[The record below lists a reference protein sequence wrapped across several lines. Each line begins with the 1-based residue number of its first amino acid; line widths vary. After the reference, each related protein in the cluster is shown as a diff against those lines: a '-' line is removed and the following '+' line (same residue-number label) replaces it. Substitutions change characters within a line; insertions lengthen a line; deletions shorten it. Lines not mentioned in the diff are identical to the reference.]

1 MGKSYRIKTDIGVDK
16 NISLQLDQDF
26 EFLEILSL
34 QISQNDIYTR
44 NCADYGVVVGRVV
57 ANGGLG
63 IPNVKVSIFVPI
75 SETDALNEEIV
86 SIYPYVNPNDKNDDG
101 YRFNL
106 LPYEPSY
113 PNHAATGT
121 FPTRGDV
128 LKDPLV
134 SEVYDKYY
142 KYTVKTNESGD
153 YMIFGVPLGQ
163 QTLFMDLDLSDIGE
177 FSLTP
182 QDLIRLG
189 LATEAQVAGNRF
201 RTSEDLDTL
210 PQIVSF
216 QKTFEVNPFWGDR
229 SLCQVDISRVDFDLR
244 DELNIDIQPTSV
256 FIGSIFSTIDKY
268 RIAAPLSRQNDPPSI
283 LSSGCKPKDNLG
295 NLCELTPGPGQI
307 LAVRQTIFQD
317 QQGRP
322 VLEEYRL
329 ENSGNVIDS
338 NGTWMIEVPMNLD
351 YVTTAED
358 GTRIFSND
366 PKVGVPT
373 KGKYRFKVKWNQ
385 SPTQTEQVKR
395 PYFLIPNVRE
405 YGWTAS
411 ILDPVYQTN
420 NPLAEKDL
428 KSSYYFGLDWT
439 GYTDASTTAISNEKL
454 QNAIN
459 CEDTFY
465 EFSYNKVYT
474 VSSLI
479 DQYKR
484 GFNRGRF
491 VGIKEIDNNSC
502 ATTVNKFPVNEGFK
516 NFDTTFF
523 LFSILLQLFQIIFP
537 PLLTVYH
544 LLAALRG
551 VLRVLL
557 GVVGVIAIVLGILI
571 NIFAGAVTIA
581 TFGAATP
588 ITIPTFLSGSS
599 LIGTGAALV
608 GSSILIGFIK
618 FKSFGFSMITYPDC
632 TSCPC
637 GSEEN
642 DDDSN
647 QVGFGLLTPT
657 SSNYYYLQ
665 NFSANGENLPDD
677 IKLGDDGEYSDANV
691 GSASLAFS
699 ETLGTNT
706 PNTNS
711 LDGFKTTESTTVRL
725 PDDTSVFGI
734 AKKMFSYSNELP
746 LGARI
751 NLFNTRKKYFDG
763 LNRISVGF
771 DSPSNPFSK
780 HYDNSLSVLSQ
791 TKIESG
797 TLVTFVGYNK
807 SNDLNF
813 FQPFVPNAAN
823 QTFDEIID
831 NRVGIT
837 GTTLLPNGGTVTVR
851 YANSQ
856 TTSQTQTYVLS
867 SGTTGTT
874 YSYPM
879 DIEYYQ
885 VVTAL
890 TVSEFAVLVSQNTDP
905 NFFSN
910 LVLNSAMEINYDIS
924 GGFAGGPDGTF
935 DAKFSEYFVEYQNQ
949 YVTIL
954 QRGVDPY
961 SPKFVNKYGV
971 GKLFGYQNEDDLV
984 ITATTRLNIPIQPLT
999 SQESNVMSVQKLD
1012 DQNNIFY
1019 SSYFFQPGN
1028 DFSGF
1033 TTTAVGYYSAL
1044 DASTDLSLWL
1054 SPSATQ
1060 SNFGTL
1066 AVLNGWF
1073 NRPGPN
1079 GTTGNVKILTS
1090 KNSNNTYNAS
1100 GQLSVSDR
1108 FYDFNED
1115 VSGAD
1120 FYWMKGNGNNP
1131 NNFTSTYLGI
1141 VYLPRAIQNPTL
1153 LNNKQKNV
1161 LRTDRLPSS
1170 DGFEGAV
1177 VFDEQW
1183 YSTAAI
1189 LQQNTNFQIYVDSS
1203 SGLQP
1208 IGSTFEAA
1216 GADIVPPDIEDQ
1228 DAATNV
1234 LETFTCN
1241 TMVPLACYDGN
1252 GTNFGVNPNCKTK
1265 DLVKGGCYRFRT
1277 GTPITTLA
1285 RDLRLFSEWGLRYRF
1300 FYALCRGV
1308 LSQTFTNNWIN
1319 GTLFAIPFQVKTIY
1333 KFDNTIDEVY
1343 YCKETFYYNDDSNN
1357 FYIRS
1362 SPYDQSQQKF
1372 IGKFPSLGSGSVNDL
1387 NLLYPTTIID
1397 LGPKSDIYAFTTLDP
1412 QNKGFVVDKLSP
1424 TSAGDQSDLVN
1435 LFVISRIT
1443 SRNFIFNR
1451 LLSQVGLLTAN
1462 VAIDSL
1468 FSRDNLQFPPQLRV
1482 DGDLAQLMSIN
1493 SEFGTI
1499 KFSPDVYNNLQQPNN
1514 PPIYFVNTASQNVM
1528 GVFFSSTTEDLQYKD
1543 FITPGRILFR
1553 PTNSQ
1558 NAIPFV
1564 YGLKSQSV
1572 PFYRW
1577 KIQQLGN
1584 SPTIFGT
1591 QLNNWAT
1598 TSNDIFSW
1606 KYQSLDRL
1614 KTTQPGYFIGSNTQL
1629 NDTFARG
1636 YIFNVNNSG
1645 LNSLNGGNY
1654 SDNFLVGAPN
1664 HFYFGLLNGSTA
1676 LDRFRQKYLADE

>member
-34 QISQNDIYTR
+34 QISQNDIYTK

-63 IPNVKVSIFVPI
+63 IPNVKVSIFVPL
-75 SETDALNEEIV
+75 SESDALNDQV
-86 SIYPYVNPNDKNDDG
+86 VALYPYVNPNDKNDDG
-101 YRFNL
+101 YRYNL
-106 LPYEPSY
+106 LPYTESY
-113 PNHAATGT
+113 PTHAATGT
-121 FPTRGDV
+121 FPTRSDV
-128 LKDPLV
+128 LKDPIV
-134 SEVYDKYY
+134 GEIYNKYY

-182 QDLIRLG
+182 QDLVRLG
-189 LATEAQVAGNRF
+189 LATDAQVAGNRF
-201 RTSEDLDTL
+201 RSSPDLDTL

-216 QKTFEVNPFWGDR
+216 QKTFEVNPFWGDQ
-229 SLCQVDISRVDFDLR
+229 SLCQIDISRVDFDLR

-268 RIAAPLSRQNDPPSI
+268 RIAAPLNRSNTAPLMTSA
-283 LSSGCKPKDNLG
+283 GCKPKDNLG

-317 QQGRP
+317 SLGRP
-322 VLEEYRL
+322 TLEEYRL
-329 ENSGNVIDS
+329 ENSGNVIDE

-351 YVTTAED
+351 YITTAED
-358 GTRIFSND
+358 GSRIFSND
-366 PKVGVPT
+366 PTIGIPT
-373 KGKYRFKVKWNQ
+373 KAKYRFKVKWDQ
-385 SPTQTEQVKR
+385 SPTQTEQIKR

-405 YGWTAS
+405 YGWFTSA
-411 ILDPVYQTN
+411 IDPTYQDN
-420 NPLAEKDL
+420 NPLVQKDL
-428 KSSYYFGLDWT
+428 KSSYYFGLDWS
-439 GYTDASTTAISNEKL
+439 GYTESGSVAVSNEKL

-484 GFNRGRF
+484 GFGRGRF
-491 VGIKEIDNNSC
+491 IGIKEIDNDDC

-551 VLRVLL
+551 ILRILL
-557 GVVGVIAIVLGILI
+557 GVVGVIAIVLGVLI
-571 NIFAGAVTIA
+571 NIFASVITIG
-581 TFGAATP
+581 TFGAAAP
-588 ITIPTFLSGSS
+588 ITIPTFLSGGS
-599 LIGTGAALV
+599 LIGTGASLV
-608 GSSILIGFIK
+608 GASILIGLIK

-642 DDDSN
+642 GEDAD
-647 QVGFGLLTPT
+647 QVGAGLLTPT
-657 SSNYYYLQ
+657 SSSYYYLQ

-677 IKLGDDGEYSDANV
+677 IKLGDDGVYSDANV

-699 ETLGTNT
+699 STLGTNT
-706 PNTNS
+706 PDINT
-711 LDGFKTTESTTVRL
+711 LDGFKTTESTQVRL
-725 PDDTSVFGI
+725 PDDTSLFGTP
-734 AKKMFSYSNELP
+734 KKMFSYSNELP

-751 NLFNTRKKYFDG
+751 NLFNTRKNYFDS

-771 DSPSNPFSK
+771 DTVSNPFSK
-780 HYDNSLSVLSQ
+780 HYDNTLSVLSQ
-791 TKIESG
+791 VKLETG
-797 TLVTFVGYNK
+797 TLISFVGYNK

-813 FQPFVPNAAN
+813 FEPFIPNTTNQPFEEVLS
-823 QTFDEIID
+823 E
-831 NRVGIT
+831 RVGIS
-837 GTTLLPNGGTVTVR
+837 GTTLLPNGGSVNVV

-856 TTSQTQTYVLS
+856 TTSLTQTYVLS
-867 SGTTGTT
+867 SGHTGTN

-890 TVSEFAVLVSQNTDP
+890 TVTEFATLVTQNSNP
-905 NFFSN
+905 NVFSN
-910 LVLNSAMEINYDIS
+910 LILNSAMEINYDIS

-935 DAKFSEYFVEYQNQ
+935 DAKFSDYFIDYGSQW
-949 YVTIL
+949 VTII

-961 SPKFVNKYGV
+961 SPIFKNKYGL
-971 GKLFGYQNEDDLV
+971 GKLFGYQNEDDLI
-984 ITATTRLNIPIQPLT
+984 ITANTRLNIPIQPLT
-999 SQESNVMSVQKLD
+999 SQEANMMSVQNLAN
-1012 DQNNIFY
+1012 QSNVFY
-1019 SSYFFQPGN
+1019 SSYFFEPGN
-1028 DFSGF
+1028 DFSAF

-1044 DASTDLSLWL
+1044 DASTDLSLWV

-1066 AVLNGWF
+1066 SNANGWF

-1090 KNSNNTYNAS
+1090 KNSNNTFSPNNTLAI
-1100 GQLSVSDR
+1100 SDR
-1108 FYDFNED
+1108 YYDVDED

-1120 FYWMKGNGNNP
+1120 FYWMKGSGNNP
-1131 NNFTSTYLGI
+1131 NNFTSNYLGV
-1141 VYLPRAIQNPTL
+1141 VYLPRAIQSPTL
-1153 LNNKQKNV
+1153 LSNKQRNI

-1177 VFDEQW
+1177 VLDEQW
-1183 YSTAAI
+1183 YSTSAI
-1189 LQQNTNFQIYVDSS
+1189 LQQNTNFQIYIDSAG
-1203 SGLQP
+1203 GLQA
-1208 IGSTFEAA
+1208 IGGTLEAA
-1216 GADIVPPDIEDQ
+1216 GADIVPPDIQDQ
-1228 DAATNV
+1228 DASENV

-1241 TMVPLACYDGN
+1241 TMVPLNCYQGE
-1252 GTNFGVNPNCKTK
+1252 GTSFGINPDCRDK

-1277 GTPITTLA
+1277 GTPITTLG

-1319 GTLFAIPFQVKTIY
+1319 GSLFAVPFQVRTLY
-1333 KFDNTIDEVY
+1333 KPDNTIDEVL

-1357 FYIRS
+1357 FYVRS
-1362 SPYDQSQQKF
+1362 SPYNSTTQKF
-1372 IGKFPSLGSGSVNDL
+1372 IGKFASQNTGSVNDL
-1387 NLLYPTTIID
+1387 NLLYPTTILD
-1397 LGPKSDIYAFTTLDP
+1397 LGPKSNLYAFTTLDP
-1412 QNKGFVVDKLSP
+1412 QNKGFVIDKLSP

-1443 SRNFIFNR
+1443 SKNFIFSR
-1451 LLSQVGLLTAN
+1451 LLSQVAVITAN
-1462 VAIDSL
+1462 ASIDTL
-1468 FSRDNLQFPPQLRV
+1468 FSRDNLQVPPQFRI

-1493 SEFGTI
+1493 SEFGTV
-1499 KFSPDVYNNLQQPNN
+1499 KFSPDTYNNQQQPGN
-1514 PPIYFVNTASQNVM
+1514 PPIYFINTFSQNVM

-1553 PTNSQ
+1553 PSNVQ

-1564 YGLKSQSV
+1564 YGLKSQNV

-1577 KIQQLGN
+1577 QIQQTGSN
-1584 SPTIFGT
+1584 PTIFGN

-1598 TSNDIFSW
+1598 GTSDIFTT

-1629 NDTFARG
+1629 NDTYARG
-1636 YIFNVNNSG
+1636 YIFNVNNNG
-1645 LNSLNGGNY
+1645 INSLNGGNY
-1654 SDNFLVGAPN
+1654 PNKFLVGAPN
-1664 HFYFGLLNGSTA
+1664 HFYFGLINGATS

>member
-75 SETDALNEEIV
+75 TETDSLNEEIV

-134 SEVYDKYY
+134 AEVYDKYY

-268 RIAAPLSRQNDPPSI
+268 RIAAPLSRQNEPPSI

-329 ENSGNVIDS
+329 ENSGNVIDE

-358 GTRIFSND
+358 GSRIFSND
-366 PKVGVPT
+366 PTIGIPT
-373 KGKYRFKVKWNQ
+373 KAKYRFKVKWDQ

-405 YGWTAS
+405 YGWSAS

-420 NPLAEKDL
+420 NNLVKKDL

-484 GFNRGRF
+484 GLNRGRF
-491 VGIKEIDNNSC
+491 IGIKEIDNDDC

-516 NFDTTFF
+516 NFDTIFF
-523 LFSILLQLFQIIFP
+523 LFSILLQLFQLLFP
-537 PLLTVYH
+537 PLLITYH
-544 LLAALRG
+544 VIASI
-551 VLRVLL
+551 RVLL
-557 GVVGVIAIVLGILI
+557 KVITGIVGVILIVLGVISAILGVV
-571 NIFAGAVTIA
+571 FLPAVALGFTSAGSL
-581 TFGAATP
+581 
-588 ITIPTFLSGSS
+588 ITVGSS
-599 LIGTGAALV
+599 LIAASLLLGV
-608 GSSILIGFIK
+608 IK
-618 FKSFGFSMITYPDC
+618 FRSFGFSMITYPEC

-637 GSEEN
+637 GSDEEN
-642 DDDSN
+642 SDGN
-647 QVGFGLLTPT
+647 QVGAGLLSPV
-657 SSNYYYLQ
+657 SSSFYYIQ
-665 NFSANGENLPDD
+665 NFNVNGENLPDD
-677 IKLGDDGEYSDANV
+677 IKIGDDKEYSDANV

-699 ETLGTNT
+699 STLGTNS
-706 PNTNS
+706 PDINS
-711 LDGFKTTESTTVRL
+711 LDGFKTTESDFVRL
-725 PDDTSVFGI
+725 PDDTSTFGI
-734 AKKMFSYSNELP
+734 PKKMFSYSNELP

-751 NLFNTRKKYFDG
+751 NLFNTRKNYFDG

-771 DSPSNPFSK
+771 DTVSNPFSK
-780 HYDNSLSVLSQ
+780 HFDNTLSVVSQ
-791 TKIESG
+791 AKIESG
-797 TLVTFVGYNK
+797 TLVSFVSYNK

-813 FQPFVPNAAN
+813 FEPFVPNLPN
-823 QTFDEIID
+823 QSFDEILSE
-831 NRVGIT
+831 RVGIT
-837 GTTLLPNGGTVTVR
+837 GTTLLPNGGSVNVV
-851 YANSQ
+851 YANGQ
-856 TTSQTQTYVLS
+856 TTSLTQTYVLS
-867 SGTTGTT
+867 SGYTGTT

-890 TVSEFAVLVSQNTDP
+890 TVSEFATLVTQNSNP
-905 NFFSN
+905 NVFSN
-910 LVLNSAMEINYDIS
+910 LILNSAMEINYDIS

-1044 DASTDLSLWL
+1044 DASTDLSLWV

-1066 AVLNGWF
+1066 AVANGWF

-1090 KNSNNTYNAS
+1090 KNSNNTYNTS

-1108 FYDFNED
+1108 FYDLNED

-1177 VFDEQW
+1177 VLDEQW
-1183 YSTAAI
+1183 YSTSAI
-1189 LQQNTNFQIYVDSS
+1189 LQQNTNFQIYIDFAGGS
-1203 SGLQP
+1203 QA
-1208 IGSTFEAA
+1208 IGGAIEEA
-1216 GADIVPPDIEDQ
+1216 GADIVPPDIQDQ
-1228 DAATNV
+1228 DASENV

-1241 TMVPLACYDGN
+1241 TMVPLNCYQGE
-1252 GTNFGVNPNCKTK
+1252 GTNFGINPDCKDK

-1277 GTPITTLA
+1277 GTPITTLP

-1319 GTLFAIPFQVKTIY
+1319 GSLFAVPFQVRTLY
-1333 KFDNTIDEVY
+1333 KPNNTIDEVL

-1372 IGKFPSLGSGSVNDL
+1372 IGKFATRNTGSVNDL
-1387 NLLYPTTIID
+1387 NLLYPTTILD
-1397 LGPKSDIYAFTTLDP
+1397 LGPKSNLYAFTTLDP
-1412 QNKGFVVDKLSP
+1412 QNKGFVINQLSP

-1443 SRNFIFNR
+1443 SKTFLFAN
-1451 LLSQVGLLTAN
+1451 LLSPLSNAQFAIGAN
-1462 VAIDSL
+1462 LAINSL
-1468 FSRDNLQFPPQLRV
+1468 FTRDNVQVPPQLRIG
-1482 DGDLAQLMSIN
+1482 GDLAQLMSIN

-1499 KFSPDVYNNLQQPNN
+1499 KFSPDVYNNQQQPGN
-1514 PPIYFVNTASQNVM
+1514 PPIYFINTFLQNVM

-1553 PTNSQ
+1553 PSNVQ

-1564 YGLKSQSV
+1564 YGLKSQNV

-1577 KIQQLGN
+1577 QIQQTGSN
-1584 SPTIFGT
+1584 PTIFGN
-1591 QLNNWAT
+1591 QFNNWAT
-1598 TSNDIFSW
+1598 GTGDIFTT

-1629 NDTFARG
+1629 NDTYARG
-1636 YIFNVNNSG
+1636 YIFNVNNNG
-1645 LNSLNGGNY
+1645 INSLNGGNY
-1654 SDNFLVGAPN
+1654 PNKFLVGAPN
-1664 HFYFGLLNGSTA
+1664 HFYFGLINGATS